1 MYYPSFEIFII
12 IGTEEMK
19 MVLSVSGQMV
29 CIQFLFVYES
39 FCGPELEPPENES
52 GDSSV

>member
-19 MVLSVSGQMV
+19 MVRRDSGRMVSIRFLSV
-29 CIQFLFVYES
+29 YEN